1 MGAPKGV
8 PTYPLLKKG
17 DCDMYD
23 PVKFFDEMNILRSE
37 KKERL
42 ELSKRI
48 KKSMDEFFA
57 KQLLDIILGSFLH
70 AITSQQYRDELLDL
84 YVAMAGAAMDD
95 IAQDREVI
103 AKAERFAKYIE
114 DTTEKNIQAIKGNSR
129 FELSRQIGT
138 MMAETDIP
146 SEINRLFSSERA
158 LEIALNETNWIYN
171 YIQHQNLVASGQLTH
186 TWLSQEDER
195 VRPTHVVADGQTVP
209 INQPFIVGGYQLLF
223 PGDDSLGAP
232 VNETIL
238 CRCVEV

>member
-1 MGAPKGV
+1 
-8 PTYPLLKKG
+8 
-17 DCDMYD
+17 MYD

-42 ELSKRI
+42 ALSRKI

-57 KQLLDIILGSFLH
+57 KQLLDIIFGAFLH
-70 AITSQQYRDELLDL
+70 AISSQQYRDELLDL

-103 AKAERFAKYIE
+103 AKAERFANYIQE
-114 DTTEKNIQAIKGNSR
+114 TTEKNIQVVKGNSR

-138 MMAETDIP
+138 RMTEADIP

-232 VNETIL
+232 ANETIL